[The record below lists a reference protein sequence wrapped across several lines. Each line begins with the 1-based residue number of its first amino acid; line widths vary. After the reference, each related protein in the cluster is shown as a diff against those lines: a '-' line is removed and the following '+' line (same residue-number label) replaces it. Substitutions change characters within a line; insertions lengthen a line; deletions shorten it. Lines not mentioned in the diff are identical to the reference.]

1 MAHETYLGL
10 RSSYVATCIE
20 VTRSKLLGS
29 SVQSIRMPLL
39 LQNTDGVFGGT
50 RGTRKAELC
59 LARGE

>member
-1 MAHETYLGL
+1 MAHETDLGL
-10 RSSYVATCIE
+10 RSSYVATCLE

-39 LQNTDGVFGGT
+39 LQNTDRVFGGT